1 MLSFKQYIIEV
12 TATKPFR
19 LTRAEKDKA
28 KQVMANI
35 AKQVMA
41 RQKKKPVK
49 RNSGINWAS
58 MEGDHLTAWWHPT
71 KPPHIFTWVFSK
83 RHHMNEIVNF
93 PSVFGVTQAQV
104 IKVIED
110 YTEYDDGISRKSPE
124 WEEMVDTNIR
134 RFRSGD
140 VDSYAMMAKL
150 AYANGWVQ
158 VRKKGMFR
166 MEGEFGG
173 PRKSMKALFREILD
187 SLDSATG
194 PRPEQ
199 FNISLFFPGESIS
212 LGRVRSR
219 EDMEKLINS

>member
-71 KPPHIFTWVFSK
+71 KPPHIFTWVFGK
-83 RHHMNEIVNF
+83 RHHMNEIVNY
-93 PSVFGVTQAQV
+93 PSVFGVTQQQIRKGV
-104 IKVIED
+104 EE
-110 YTEYDDGISRKSPE
+110 YTENNGMSRNSPN
-124 WEEMVDTNIR
+124 WESEVLENLR
-134 RFRSGD
+134 RFKVGE
-140 VDSYAMMAKL
+140 VDSANAIAKL

-158 VRKKGMFR
+158 VRKKGMIR

-173 PRKSMKALFREILD
+173 SRKSMKALFREILD

-199 FNISLFFPGESIS
+199 FNMSLFFPGESIA
-212 LGRVRSR
+212 LGRIKSR

>member
-71 KPPHIFTWVFSK
+71 KPPHIFTWVFGK

-93 PSVFGVTQAQV
+93 PSVFGVTQQQIRKGV
-104 IKVIED
+104 ED
-110 YTEYDDGISRKSPE
+110 YTENNGMSRTSPN
-124 WEEMVDTNIR
+124 WESQVLENLR
-134 RFRSGD
+134 RFKVGE
-140 VDSYAMMAKL
+140 VDSANAIAKL
-150 AYANGWVQ
+150 AYEKGWVQ
-158 VRKKGMFR
+158 VRKKGMVR

-173 PRKSMKALFREILD
+173 SRKSMKALFREILD
-187 SLDSATG
+187 LLDSATG

-199 FNISLFFPGESIS
+199 FNISLFFPGENIS
-212 LGRVRSR
+212 LGRIKSR
-219 EDMEKLINS
+219 EDIEKLINS